1 MKQKTIA
8 LIAHD
13 RKKADMVAFAT
24 QNKWKL
30 EKFNLIGTGNTAKLV
45 REKTGLKI
53 RAYHSGPYGGDV
65 EIAALVVKGK
75 CDAVVFLHDPLEPH
89 PHDPDIKTL
98 MRVCDVYNI
107 PLATNLSTAEII
119 INAMSDLKTLD
130 K

>member
-1 MKQKTIA
+1 MKQRTIA

-24 QNKWKL
+24 KNKRKL
-30 EKFNLIGTGNTAKLV
+30 EKFKLIGTGTTAKIV
-45 REKTGLKI
+45 KEKTGLNVK
-53 RAYHSGPYGGDV
+53 AYHSGPYGGDV

-75 CDAVVFLHDPLEPH
+75 CDVVIFLHDPLEPH

-107 PLATNLSTAEII
+107 PLATNLATAEII
-119 INAMSDLKTLD
+119 LNSITK
-130 K
+130 